1 MRPKAN
7 DGLVNESE
15 RDGTEN
21 GPLKGFEVLLEEFV
35 EREEDQNGHGEPGVG
50 HGYVEGKARLRLR
63 VAGGVDFLVGI

>member
-1 MRPKAN
+1 M
-7 DGLVNESE
+7 
-15 RDGTEN
+15 
-21 GPLKGFEVLLEEFV
+21 KGFEVLLEEFV